1 MNENKPKFTPGPWK
15 VHLDKRNGSAC
26 SIIEDKTGDC
36 VARTVYRFHRGGERN
51 ANGNLI
57 ASAPEMYAELQD
69 LLDAMEAGL
78 FPQAAPGVDY
88 PAVMEKKFELRKVL
102 KKARGEK

>member
-1 MNENKPKFTPGPWK
+1 MSEPKFTPGPWK
-15 VHLDKRNGSAC
+15 VHLDKRKGTAC
-26 SIIEDKTGDC
+26 SIIEDRTGDC
-36 VARTVYRFHRGGERN
+36 VARIVYRFHRGERN

-57 ASAPEMYAELQD
+57 SAAPEMYDELQD

-88 PAVMEKKFELRKVL
+88 PAVMEKKMELRKLL